1 MKINKIQ
8 MWALFQVL
16 TVTLACI
23 YAFIMNLKGIL
34 NSKYPHDL
42 RIHYNFLIIMFS

>member
-8 MWALFQVL
+8 MWALFQAF

-23 YAFIMNLKGIL
+23 YAFIMHLKGIL
-34 NSKYPHDL
+34 NIKYPRDF